1 MTTPMKTNSQPTPA
15 IAVEDLSFR
24 FDGGPPVL
32 EGVNLEIVAGDFA
45 SVIGPNGGGKTTLI
59 KLIVG
64 LLTPTTGKVRVLGQS
79 PAKARPRIGYM
90 PQHAMMDPRFP
101 VRALDVVLMG
111 RLGLGRRLGAYSR
124 ADHAAATEA
133 LAMAGLEDHGTRS
146 FSDLSGGQ
154 RQRVLLAR
162 ALVTEPEILL
172 LDEPAAGLD
181 HKVEQ
186 DFFEL
191 LEVLNR
197 RLTIV
202 LVTHDLGF
210 VAGFVRTVICVH
222 RHVDIHP
229 TSALDGRTISEIYG
243 GEVRMVRH
251 DHRVEH

>member
-1 MTTPMKTNSQPTPA
+1 LKPENRTSV
-15 IAVEDLSFR
+15 IEVEGLSFR
-24 FDGGPPVL
+24 FDSGPPVL
-32 EGVNLEIVAGDFA
+32 EDVNLEIAAGDFA
-45 SVIGPNGGGKTTLI
+45 SVIGPNGGGKTTLV
-59 KLIVG
+59 KLLVG
-64 LLTPTTGKVRVLGQS
+64 LLSPTAGRVRVFGL
-79 PAKARPRIGYM
+79 PPVKARPRIGYM

-111 RLGLGRRLGAYSR
+111 RLGAGHRFGNYRRDDR
-124 ADHAAATEA
+124 EAATDA
-133 LAMAGLEDHGTRS
+133 LSQVGLENLGQRP

-162 ALVTEPEILL
+162 ALVTNPELLL

-191 LEVLNR
+191 LQELNR

-229 TSALDGRTISEIYG
+229 TSTLDGRAISEIYG

-251 DHRVEH
+251 DHR

>member
-1 MTTPMKTNSQPTPA
+1 MNSETRPPV
-15 IAVEDLSFR
+15 IEIEDLSFR

-32 EGVNLEIVAGDFA
+32 EDVNLEIAAGDFA
-45 SVIGPNGGGKTTLI
+45 SVIGPNGGGKTTLV

-64 LLTPTTGKVRVLGQS
+64 LLSPSEGQIRIFGQTPI
-79 PAKARPRIGYM
+79 KARPRIGYM

-101 VRALDVVLMG
+101 VRAGDVVLMG
-111 RLGLGRRLGAYSR
+111 RLGVGHRFGNYTRMDRS
-124 ADHAAATEA
+124 AAADT
-133 LAMAGLEDHGTRS
+133 LAKVGLENLGTEP
-146 FSDLSGGQ
+146 FSNLSGGQ

-162 ALVTEPEILL
+162 ALVTAPELLL

-181 HKVEQ
+181 QKVEQ

-191 LEVLNR
+191 LQELNR
-197 RLTIV
+197 QLTIV

-229 TSALDGRTISEIYG
+229 TSSLDGRAISEIYG
-243 GEVRMVRH
+243 GDVRMVLH
-251 DHRVEH
+251 DHRADH

>member
-1 MTTPMKTNSQPTPA
+1 MNLQQNSTPV
-15 IAVEDLSFR
+15 IAVENLSFR
-24 FDGGPPVL
+24 FDTGPPVL
-32 EGVNLEIVAGDFA
+32 EDVNLEIAAGDFA
-45 SVIGPNGGGKTTLI
+45 SVIGPNGGGKTTLV

-64 LLTPTTGKVRVLGQS
+64 LLKPTTGRVRVFGLP

-101 VRALDVVLMG
+101 VRATDVVLMG
-111 RLGLGRRLGAYSR
+111 RLGMGHRFGNYNR
-124 ADHAAATEA
+124 ADREAAADA
-133 LAMAGLEDHGTRS
+133 LAKVDLEAIGGRP

-162 ALVTEPEILL
+162 ALVTDPDLLL

-181 HKVEQ
+181 QKVEH

-191 LEVLNR
+191 LQELNQHI
-197 RLTIV
+197 TII

-222 RHVDIHP
+222 GHVDIHP
-229 TSALDGRTISEIYG
+229 TSALDGRAISKIYG

-251 DHRVEH
+251 DQK

>member
-1 MTTPMKTNSQPTPA
+1 MMPESDNPV
-15 IAVEDLSFR
+15 IEVEDLSFR

-32 EGVNLEIVAGDFA
+32 EDVNLEIAAGDFA
-45 SVIGPNGGGKTTLI
+45 SVIGPNGGGKTTLVKI
-59 KLIVG
+59 IVG
-64 LLTPTTGKVRVLGQS
+64 LFSPTTGRVRVFGL
-79 PAKARPRIGYM
+79 PPVKARPRIGYM

-111 RLGLGRRLGAYSR
+111 RLGTRRRFGDYSR
-124 ADHAAATEA
+124 EDREAASGA
-133 LAMAGLEDHGTRS
+133 LSQVGLENLGQRP

-162 ALVTEPEILL
+162 ALVTNPELLL

-181 HKVEQ
+181 QKVEQ

-191 LEVLNR
+191 LQELNR
-197 RLTIV
+197 QLTIV

-229 TSALDGRTISEIYG
+229 TSALDGRAISEIYG
-243 GEVRMVRH
+243 GDVRMVRH
-251 DHRVEH
+251 DHR